1 MIYFVTQTGTP
12 WEKKG
17 ELRTET
23 AIGKNIHLIK
33 SYYVYF
39 VALIS
44 CESTSISWIQI
55 SGFVPDTV
63 LCTEHC
69 VCVCKLLFQL
79 CLTLWPFS
87 CVWLCDPMDCTCQ
100 APMSM
105 RFSRQEY
112 WSVLPWHPSR
122 DLSDRGIEPVP
133 LTYPTLAGGFFTTRA
148 TWEALAHDTISLQN
162 TETLPLSQAG
172 ERFQWLFKLFTYN
185 CSTFM
190 KK

>member
-1 MIYFVTQTGTP
+1 MCILWHWSPVNQPLFHEYKYQGLYQT
-12 WEKKG
+12 
-17 ELRTET
+17 LFC
-23 AIGKNIHLIK
+23 AQ
-33 SYYVYF
+33 
-39 VALIS
+39 
-44 CESTSISWIQI
+44 ST
-55 SGFVPDTV
+55 
-63 LCTEHC
+63 
-69 VCVCKLLFQL
+69 VCVCAS
-79 CLTLWPFS
+79 CYFS

-122 DLSDRGIEPVP
+122 DLSDRGIEPVS

-162 TETLPLSQAG
+162 IETLPLSQAG